1 MFLRRPEAGS
11 TETAITPGPL
21 VRILVL
27 LSACLSSAPA
37 AADEERL
44 NAYIDLSVGHST
56 VEHWN
61 AADLNFDGSVS
72 NTKTQDTDAALRI
85 AIGYGISDNF
95 MVEFGHLDLGQATA
109 QGTSDGSG
117 GFWAPGP
124 VRVTAEVV
132 GYDLGVI
139 ARMPA
144 SENLSIVTRAGI
156 LMWTLKSSVRD
167 SSGGATLDD
176 GGSDA
181 FLGIGLQLTLSD
193 WVSFRADF
201 TRYGAGDLD
210 VNTASASAILR
221 MP

>member
-1 MFLRRPEAGS
+1 MFLRRHAAGS
-11 TETAITPGPL
+11 TETAITFGPL
-21 VRILVL
+21 VRTLVL

-37 AADEERL
+37 LAVEGDPS
-44 NAYIDLSVGHST
+44 AYIDLSVGHST

-61 AADLNFDGSVS
+61 AAVLNFDGSVS

-117 GFWAPGP
+117 LWAPGP
-124 VRVTAEVV
+124 VRLTAEVA

-139 ARMPA
+139 ARMPT

-156 LMWTLKSSVRD
+156 FMWTLKSSVRD
-167 SSGGATLDD
+167 SSGGSSLDE

-210 VNTASASAILR
+210 INAASASVILR